1 MIIGSVFHLKILV
14 ETSARHVHISKEH
27 LAILFGADAELTVK
41 KELSQPGQFACNER
55 VTIVGPK
62 GEMANVSILGPTRPE
77 TQVEFSR
84 TDARKVGIDAPI
96 RESGQLEGT
105 PGCKLIGPK
114 GEVELTKGVIVAKR
128 HAHIPPDV
136 AEQWGIKDQQIVSLK
151 VGDNERSLIFGDV
164 VARVSASA
172 GLAVHIDTDE
182 ANAAGLNGAVE
193 GVINAKDYGSTTADV
208 FDPEGKVENND

>member
-55 VTIVGPK
+55 VTILNGTK
-62 GEMANVSILGPTRPE
+62 RRNGKRFYFRDRTSE
-77 TQVEFSR
+77 TQVELSR
-84 TDARKVGIDAPI
+84 TDTRKVGIDAPI

-105 PGCKLIGPK
+105 PGCKLIDYK
-114 GEVELTKGVIVAKR
+114 EKVELTKGVIVAKR

-151 VGDNERSLIFGDV
+151 VG
-164 VARVSASA
+164 
-172 GLAVHIDTDE
+172 
-182 ANAAGLNGAVE
+182 
-193 GVINAKDYGSTTADV
+193 TTNV
-208 FDPEGKVENND
+208 L

>member
-62 GEMANVSILGPTRPE
+62 GEMANVS
-77 TQVEFSR
+77 
-84 TDARKVGIDAPI
+84 IDAPI

-193 GVINAKDYGSTTADV
+193 GEIIL
-208 FDPEGKVENND
+208 